1 MINYILRLRR
11 QNATEV
17 VEEIL
22 RSIGECINKLYSELF
37 LDTASKSKESRPK
50 GPGFQR

>member
-1 MINYILRLRR
+1 LRR

-22 RSIGECINKLYSELF
+22 RSIGKCINKLYSELF
-37 LDTASKSKESRPK
+37 LDTVKSGR
-50 GPGFQR
+50 F